1 MCQPDANWNPLV
13 HWQMRIM
20 AVGLERWREALSRWS
35 DQKAA
40 YGMLIGRRF
49 RRPQSHYVTVIMH
62 TRFEVDR
69 AAIEVLRSVAGG
81 RGSQIDSLAD
91 KRLLLSGQ
99 CNSSAGRHQ
108 RLSSVE
114 SGQFATSSHRIWIA
128 GNRSNLLQICE
139 IKRDRRLIKCCYFY
153 YFIAPGLGEPFVSV
167 PIDQTSGLL
176 SLSFHF
182 HFWVA

>member
-1 MCQPDANWNPLV
+1 
-13 HWQMRIM
+13 MRIICGGWAGAM
-20 AVGLERWREALSRWS
+20 KGSSIQMKWPKGSIWHVNWP
-35 DQKAA
+35 QVPQAA
-40 YGMLIGRRF
+40 EPLCH
-49 RRPQSHYVTVIMH
+49 SHYAYQIRGGSGSH
-62 TRFEVDR
+62 
-69 AAIEVLRSVAGG
+69 RSG
-81 RGSQIDSLAD
+81 RGSQIGSLAD

-139 IKRDRRLIKCCYFY
+139 IKRGRRLIKCCYFY

-167 PIDQTSGLL
+167 PKVSVPIDQTSGLL